1 MWPPIAVE
9 VLTLCNP
16 PAATTSLHSEP
27 FPNGGNRAVVA
38 LSCDIYVDV
47 RAGDEKS
54 SQYSIL
60 RICLCF
66 SETFY

>member
-9 VLTLCNP
+9 VLTLCNS
-16 PAATTSLHSEP
+16 PAPTTYLHSEP
-27 FPNGGNRAVVA
+27 LPNGGNRAVVA
-38 LSCDIYVDV
+38 LSCDIYVVV
-47 RAGDEKS
+47 RAGDEES